1 MPSACFTCDSRDIH
15 ANNANSHRIEN
26 VVKTRARQQSGSS
39 ADKWWQSEN
48 GKHRVYIQFDLE
60 GEFILSHVLMRFKSY
75 PPAAMLF
82 EKSTN
87 FGQSWQTI
95 AYFADN
101 CGEHF
106 PGVSTV
112 NTHSPQLDAAHCVSL
127 YSNKISS
134 TNNDV
139 VYRPLSG
146 LRGINPVQLQNS
158 LKITNLRINLTQLHM
173 FGDNLIGG
181 KTLYDD
187 DNDESDTMSKYF
199 YAVNEM
205 KVFGSCFCNG
215 HANECV
221 KEESI
226 EYDNEGRNEIVYR

>member
-1 MPSACFTCDSRDIH
+1 MIKSLIFIF
-15 ANNANSHRIEN
+15 
-26 VVKTRARQQSGSS
+26 K
-39 ADKWWQSEN
+39 
-48 GKHRVYIQFDLE
+48 VYIQFDLE

-87 FGQSWQTI
+87 YGQSWHTI

-101 CGEHF
+101 CAENF
-106 PGVSTV
+106 PSVSTTTTA
-112 NTHSPQLDAAHCVSL
+112 NTQHSLDEAYCLSL

-146 LRGINPVQLQNS
+146 LRGINPIQLQNS
-158 LKITNLRINLTQLHM
+158 LKITNLRFNLTQLHM

-181 KTLYDD
+181 GNYDAD
-187 DNDESDTMSKYF
+187 SDTMSKYF
-199 YAVNEM
+199 YAINEI

-221 KEESI
+221 KESNI
-226 EYDNEGRNEIVYR
+226 EYDEEGRNEIVYRFIIIIKYLRKIKQRLFISLFLK